1 MPFSFGAN
9 SNLQLGTVDPKLA
22 GVCRRAITICK
33 IDFSVL
39 EGRRSVSRQHELYAQ
54 GRTAAQLHAAGVF
67 DVPANPGKSIDT
79 WTLNS
84 RHFPDPKTGLGNAV
98 DLCPSPVDFGNMDKY
113 HEIRDAMY
121 QAGKGLGVPI
131 RWGGDWDG
139 DGVTEK
145 GETDFGHFE
154 IKR

>member
-1 MPFSFGAN
+1 MGFSFGQN
-9 SNLQLGTVDPKLA
+9 SSNQLATVDPALQA
-22 GVCRRAITICK
+22 VCRRAIQISP

-39 EGRRSVSRQHELYAQ
+39 EGRRSITRQHELYAQ
-54 GRTAAQLHAAGVF
+54 GRDAAALHKAGVF
-67 DVPANPGKSIDT
+67 DVPANPGKPIVT

-98 DLCPSPVDFGNMDKY
+98 DLCPSPVDFNDMAKY
-113 HEIRDAMY
+113 RQIRDAMY
-121 QAGKGLGVPI
+121 EAANLLGTPV

-154 IKR
+154 LKR